1 MEHRTTLPFTQF
13 VERCVGGDPICPGTE
28 RRPSVE
34 AGQTAYDLY
43 QCLLA
48 GVIGVP
54 GTACDSATHRMDAVV
69 VATQQ
74 LVERELI
81 AALRGGD
88 QGGVIEA
95 AWNESS
101 VPNELRG

>member
-1 MEHRTTLPFTQF
+1 
-13 VERCVGGDPICPGTE
+13 
-28 RRPSVE
+28 
-34 AGQTAYDLY
+34 
-43 QCLLA
+43 
-48 GVIGVP
+48 
-54 GTACDSATHRMDAVV
+54 MDAVV

-95 AWNESS
+95 AWNELS